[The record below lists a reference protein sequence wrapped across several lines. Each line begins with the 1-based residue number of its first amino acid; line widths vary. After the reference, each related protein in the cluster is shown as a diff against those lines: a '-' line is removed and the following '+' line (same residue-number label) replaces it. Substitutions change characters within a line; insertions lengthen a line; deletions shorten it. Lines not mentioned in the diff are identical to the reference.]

1 MDGPGRLAD
10 LAASLTTAKRD
21 EIQAILECYDVVP
34 RMRLVLDLLAK
45 ETQISEMKSKIQSQ
59 INDKV
64 DEHQRKFF
72 LT

>member
-1 MDGPGRLAD
+1 MKSANPD
-10 LAASLTTAKRD
+10 
-21 EIQAILECYDVVP
+21 CFDVVP

-64 DEHQRKFF
+64 DEHQQNSSCMNISK
-72 LT
+72 